1 MDQSSAEFAGRYGPW
16 GLVLGAS
23 EGLGAAYA
31 HELARRGLNVVV
43 AARRAEPLAGVA
55 TALRDEHGVD
65 ARSVAVDLGAPD
77 LVARL
82 CRATD
87 GLDVG
92 LVIHNG
98 TADFIGRFVEEGY
111 DDAQHQVAVNVL
123 SVLAVCDHYGG
134 PMVAR
139 GRGGV
144 ILMSSGAGVAGT
156 AGLAVYSATK
166 SFQLTLAQA
175 LHEEWRADGVDV
187 VGVVGPAIDTPNF
200 RRSFDHDP
208 DSLPHPPLAPE
219 IVAREVVDAL
229 GRTMELMPGEVN
241 HAGYEVLSAMP
252 RMDQARALSAQFRA
266 TSRDPKVS
274 ST

>member
-1 MDQSSAEFAGRYGPW
+1 MDQPSADFAERYGPW
-16 GLVLGAS
+16 GVVLGAS

-31 HELARRGLNVVV
+31 HQLARRGLNVVV
-43 AARRAEPLAGVA
+43 AARRAEPLAAVA
-55 TALRDEHGVD
+55 AALRDEHGVD
-65 ARSVAVDLGAPD
+65 ARSVAVDLASPD

-82 CRATD
+82 RGVTD

-92 LVIHNG
+92 LLIHNG
-98 TADFIGRFVEEGY
+98 TADFIGPFVDEGY
-111 DDAQHQVAVNVL
+111 DHAQQQVAVNVL
-123 SVLAVCDHYGG
+123 SVLAVCDHYGR

-175 LHEEWRADGVDV
+175 LHEEWSGDGVDV
-187 VGVVGPAIDTPNF
+187 LGVVGPAIDTPNF

-208 DSLPHPPLAPE
+208 DSLPHPPLPPDV
-219 IVAREVVDAL
+219 VAGEVVEAL
-229 GRTMELMPGEVN
+229 GHTMELMPGEVN
-241 HAGYEVLSAMP
+241 HAGYDMLSAMP
-252 RMDQARALSAQFRA
+252 RVDQARALSARFRS
-266 TSRDPKVS
+266 TSRDPRVS
-274 ST
+274 SG